1 MKPGYVLMKLKYYC
15 NHWALITVYQHTR
28 VWPYVENK
36 RRTEEDVA
44 NLGLILTQ
52 QQQQNNNK
60 YNLYLPSAMFIAQVL
75 VGSSKQLEQ
84 IIQIKPGVAP
94 D

>member
-1 MKPGYVLMKLKYYC
+1 
-15 NHWALITVYQHTR
+15 
-28 VWPYVENK
+28 VENK

-52 QQQQNNNK
+52 QQQQNNK

>member
-1 MKPGYVLMKLKYYC
+1 
-15 NHWALITVYQHTR
+15 
-28 VWPYVENK
+28 VENK

-52 QQQQNNNK
+52 QQQQQNNK